1 MAGPRAPRGQIITD
15 IWYML
20 ILARQNEIDPKIF
33 SAVTPHD
40 TAIPLDSG
48 TQRISCSVAGL
59 SGAANVKWYNPSGSE
74 ITSGQGSYTIID
86 GKSSY
91 TTGSQTTF
99 LEIGTPVLQAMT
111 TIETYKCGITSG
123 VSTTSAESKSD
134 VVVTP
139 VGQLSTKVEE

>member
-1 MAGPRAPRGQIITD
+1 MTA
-15 IWYML
+15 
-20 ILARQNEIDPKIF
+20 
-33 SAVTPHD
+33 HD
-40 TAIPLDSG
+40 RTVPLDSG
-48 TQRISCSVAGL
+48 SQRISCSITGL

-111 TIETYKCGITSG
+111 TIDTYKCGITSG

-139 VGQLSTKVEE
+139 IGQLSTKVAELVKIQIGISHIIETWQIFGLDISVYSRLAH